1 MTEILNM
8 INARYEMPHIN
19 NLIFSFL
26 GKNPVAVLIDNYFEH
41 LKNDLD
47 YEPMNCRVCG
57 THEAEH
63 YEKYSSTGETLK
75 MCEYCYAEELGHD
88 VYTCD
93 DCGEK
98 TYTYGRHTN
107 TQGGMYCSGCME
119 SRDEDGNII
128 YEEDYDWGDDEE

>member
-8 INARYEMPHIN
+8 INQKYYLPHIN
-19 NLIFSFL
+19 SFIFSYL
-26 GKNPVAVLIDNYFEH
+26 GKNPVAVLIDNYFEE

-47 YEPMNCRVCG
+47 YDPMNCRVCG
-57 THEAEH
+57 RQEATE
-63 YEKYSSTGETLK
+63 YQKYNASGEMLK
-75 MCEYCYAEELGHD
+75 MCEYCYAEELGVD

-107 TQGGMYCSGCME
+107 TQGGLYCSGCME
-119 SRDEDGNII
+119 NRDENGTII
-128 YEEDYDWGDDEE
+128 YDEEYDWNDE